1 MWPSVPA
8 FAFMRPPA
16 SGEPSPAGREASLSA
31 EAALCYN
38 VTGSTHSPLK
48 GRVRFMISAE
58 FFWKV
63 FEATGS
69 ISAYLLYRQLKALVG

>member
-1 MWPSVPA
+1 MSV
-8 FAFMRPPA
+8 
-16 SGEPSPAGREASLSA
+16 EE
-31 EAALCYN
+31 ALCYN
-38 VTGSTHSPLK
+38 GAGSTHSPLK
-48 GRVRFMISAE
+48 GRVRFMVSAE

>member
-1 MWPSVPA
+1 MSV
-8 FAFMRPPA
+8 
-16 SGEPSPAGREASLSA
+16 